1 VKTLKTKKMRTD
13 FTVTSGIAGTLKQ
26 KDLVSV
32 ARNVAAAL
40 LLLVLS
46 VAAMAFSEKDTTKT
60 KEAATYTTQPV
71 DSCCITTFVSDVQHI
86 VITNTSL
93 LKGKVM
99 INNMDINTWVNSLM
113 AYSFKKVNIHSFEIA
128 DNRMDAN
135 FTTAE
140 IENRRKAVAY
150 SKMIAEEA
158 ADADVALTDIYNV
171 TIAAPSY
178 GMAINNEMQQADAG
192 MDIMINEDNDLR
204 QKTAAYRNGIAGE
217 IGSAD
222 VVMDQ
227 MMAVSNMKNITP
239 ASVDYSDRMMDA
251 MINFSSS
258 KNLAPYF
265 AAEADC
271 ELDKLINDRS

>member
-1 VKTLKTKKMRTD
+1 MRTD

-113 AYSFKKVNIHSFEIA
+113 AYSFKKMNNHSLERA
-128 DNRMDAN
+128 DNRMDSN
-135 FTTAE
+135 FSTSE
-140 IENRRKAVAY
+140 LENRKLAV
-150 SKMIAEEA
+150 SFGKMIRQEAVEADEAMNQVYNEKIVAPAFARTISAE
-158 ADADVALTDIYNV
+158 
-171 TIAAPSY
+171 
-178 GMAINNEMQQADAG
+178 MKQADQE
-192 MDIMINEDNDLR
+192 MDMIVKKDGDLS
-204 QKTAAYRNGIAGE
+204 QETAAYRKSIAGE
-217 IGSAD
+217 MISAD
-222 VVMDQ
+222 ESMDQ
-227 MMAVSNMKNITP
+227 MMAVSAIKNEVP
-239 ASVDYSDRMMDA
+239 ANVVNSDRLMDA
-251 MINFSSS
+251 LFIFNT
-258 KNLAPYF
+258 NNRICPGI
-265 AAEADC
+265 AADADC
-271 ELDKLINDRS
+271 ELDKLMNDRS

>member
-13 FTVTSGIAGTLKQ
+13 FTVTSGNAGTLKQ

-71 DSCCITTFVSDVQHI
+71 DSCCVTTFVSDVQHI

-113 AYSFKKVNIHSFEIA
+113 AYSFKKVNIHSFEMA

-158 ADADVALTDIYNV
+158 ADADVAITDIYNV

-178 GMAINNEMQQADAG
+178 GIAINNEMQQADAG
-192 MDIMINEDNDLR
+192 MDLMINEDGELR

-222 VVMDQ
+222 MVIDQ
-227 MMAVSNMKNITP
+227 MMAVSTMKNITP

-258 KNLAPYF
+258 KNLAPYV

>member
-1 VKTLKTKKMRTD
+1 MRTD
-13 FTVTSGIAGTLKQ
+13 LTVTSGVAGTLKQ
-26 KDLVSV
+26 KDLVSAV
-32 ARNVAAAL
+32 RNVAAAL

-60 KEAATYTTQPV
+60 KEAATYTSQPV

-113 AYSFKKVNIHSFEIA
+113 AYSFKKVNIHSFEMA

-135 FTTAE
+135 FSTAE
-140 IENRRKAVAY
+140 IENRRMAVAY
-150 SKMIAEEA
+150 SKMIGEEA
-158 ADADVALTDIYNV
+158 ADADAAITDVYNV
-171 TIAAPSY
+171 AVAAPAY
-178 GMAINNEMQQADAG
+178 GMAINSEMQQADAG
-192 MDIMINEDNDLR
+192 MDVIVNEDGDLR
-204 QKTAAYRNGIAGE
+204 QKTAAYRNGIASE

-227 MMAVSNMKNITP
+227 MMAVSTMKNITP
-239 ASVDYSDRMMDA
+239 ASVDYSDRLMDA
-251 MINFSSS
+251 MINFNTS
-258 KNLAPYF
+258 KNLVPYI

-271 ELDKLINDRS
+271 ELDKLINDKS